1 MIKFT
6 DISKKYASTEVLNI
20 ADLEISEGEHIG
32 LIGNNGA
39 GKTTCFSLLL
49 DLIEPSTGQVTSDG
63 NVVSKSELWKE
74 YTSSFL
80 DESYLINF
88 LTPDEYFDFVGS
100 LYGWN
105 EADIRDFLGQ
115 YEEFFND
122 EVIGQKKYI
131 RDLSKGNQ
139 KKVGI
144 IAALMGNPRLLVLDE
159 PFSNLDPTSQIRL
172 KRIIKASGEDKTVL
186 ISSHDLNHV
195 VDVCDRILILEKGNL
210 IKDLKNTPEAQAE
223 ISAYFDV

>member
-6 DISKKYASTEVLNI
+6 DISKKYGKTEVLNI
-20 ADLEISEGEHIG
+20 ADLEIAEGEHIG
-32 LIGNNGA
+32 LVGNNGA

-49 DLIEPSTGQVTSDG
+49 DLIEPSTGAITSDG
-63 NVVSKSELWKE
+63 NIVSKTEMWKE

-88 LTPDEYFDFVGS
+88 LTPDEYFNFVGS

-105 EADIRDFLGQ
+105 EADIQGFLAQ
-115 YEEFFND
+115 YEEFFNE
-122 EVIGQKKYI
+122 EVIGKKKYI

-172 KRIIKASGEDKTVL
+172 KRIIKQSGEDKTVL
-186 ISSHDLNHV
+186 ISSHDINHV
-195 VDVCDRILILEKGNL
+195 VDVCDRILILEKGVL
-210 IKDLKNTPEAQAE
+210 VKDLKNTPEAQEE